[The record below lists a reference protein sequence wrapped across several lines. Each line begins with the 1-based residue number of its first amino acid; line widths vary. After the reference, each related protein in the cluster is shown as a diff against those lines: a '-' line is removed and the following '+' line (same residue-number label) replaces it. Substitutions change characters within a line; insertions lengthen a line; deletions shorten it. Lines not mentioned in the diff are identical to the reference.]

1 MDDRGKSWMAL
12 PRFEDQYMN
21 GVDYFLDKA
30 FERAAIGK
38 EILCPCKN
46 CCNRYWEKRDNVRE
60 HLIVD
65 GFMKGY
71 SEWVFHGE
79 GYTSRI
85 NEEHIFNDGGLNPLD
100 DMDGILHDAYR
111 NIAEE
116 AANT

>member
-38 EILCPCKN
+38 EILCPCEN
-46 CCNRYWEKRDNVRE
+46 CCNRYWEKRDNVHE

-65 GFMKGY
+65 GFMKRY

-85 NEEHIFNDGGLNPLD
+85 NEEHIFNDGGLDTLD

-111 NIAEE
+111 NIAKEV
-116 AANT
+116 ANT